1 MVRSRI
7 GCLFLSISLILTG
20 CWDSNEVDDM
30 AYVISL
36 GLDQGTHNKL
46 QVSMLIAIP
55 KNITEGGGKS
65 ASGTEGKSKNPG
77 SETSEVVTVE
87 TPTITA
93 GFNMINAFIS
103 REISLAHL
111 KAIVFSEKIARAG
124 VKDFL
129 DYFERDREVRSTAS
143 VIVARGTAEEFLRS
157 LKPVLETNPSKYIEL
172 TANASSYT
180 SFIPKTSIKKFIAA
194 TLSYDE
200 QAFAVMGGINKQAL
214 HIEEPI
220 PLKDTF
226 RRRPDS
232 ELPNEG
238 EYLPGN
244 VPRKGDV
251 ERELMGTA
259 IFDGDRMVGEFNALE
274 TSVMLMLRGDFHRN
288 FWSIIDP
295 GKKRQFVAIDFR
307 QAKAPLIKVS
317 RRGNQV
323 KIKVTLHLEG
333 SIMEIQSNIQ
343 YERQKQTRILEKSI
357 AGYISAIAERT
368 IKIAQQEYKADVFMF
383 GNRVRRTF
391 WLQDDWEKANWKATF
406 SKALITVD
414 TKFLITRSGLLY
426 KTNQV
431 ISSKS
436 IEE

>member
-1 MVRSRI
+1 MVRLKI
-7 GCLFLSISLILTG
+7 GCLLLLILFILTG

-36 GLDQGTHNKL
+36 GLDQGTQNKL

-55 KNITEGGGKS
+55 KNITGGGGSS
-65 ASGTEGKSKNPG
+65 AFGTEGKSKNLG

-87 TPTITA
+87 TPTIAA

-103 REISLAHL
+103 RKISLADL

-214 HIEEPI
+214 NIEEPI
-220 PLKDTF
+220 PLKETF
-226 RRRPDS
+226 RRQPDS
-232 ELPNEG
+232 DLPNEG

-244 VPRKGDV
+244 VPRKGDA

-259 IFDGDRMVGEFNALE
+259 IFDGDRMAGEFNALE

-288 FWSIIDP
+288 FWSMIDP
-295 GKKRQFVAIDFR
+295 RKKAICSNR
-307 QAKAPLIKVS
+307 LETS
-317 RRGNQV
+317 
-323 KIKVTLHLEG
+323 KITAD
-333 SIMEIQSNIQ
+333 
-343 YERQKQTRILEKSI
+343 KS
-357 AGYISAIAERT
+357 
-368 IKIAQQEYKADVFMF
+368 
-383 GNRVRRTF
+383 
-391 WLQDDWEKANWKATF
+391 
-406 SKALITVD
+406 
-414 TKFLITRSGLLY
+414 
-426 KTNQV
+426 
-431 ISSKS
+431 
-436 IEE
+436 

>member
-1 MVRSRI
+1 MVRLKI
-7 GCLFLSISLILTG
+7 GCLLLFISIILTG

-46 QVSMLIAIP
+46 QVSMLIANP
-55 KNITEGGGKS
+55 KNITEGGGRS
-65 ASGTEGKSKNPG
+65 ASGTEGKSENSG

-87 TPTITA
+87 TPTIAA
-93 GFNMINAFIS
+93 GFNMINSFIS
-103 REISLAHL
+103 RKISLAHL
-111 KAIVFSEKIARAG
+111 KAVVFSEKIARAG
-124 VKDFL
+124 VKDCL

-143 VIVARGTAEEFLRS
+143 VIVAKESADQFLRS
-157 LKPVLETNPSKYIEL
+157 LKPMLETNPSKYIEL

-180 SFIPKTSIKKFIAA
+180 SFIPNTSIKRFIAA

-214 HIEEPI
+214 NIEGPI
-220 PLKDTF
+220 PLKETF
-226 RRRPDS
+226 RRQSDS
-232 ELPNEG
+232 ILPNEG

-244 VPRKGDV
+244 VPRKGYV

-274 TSVMLMLRGDFHRN
+274 TSVMLMLRGDFRRN
-288 FWSIIDP
+288 FWSMIDP
-295 GKKRQFVAIDFR
+295 GRKRQFVAIDLR
-307 QAKAPLIKVS
+307 QAKSPLIKVS
-317 RRGNQV
+317 RRGKQV
-323 KIKVTLHLEG
+323 KLKVTLRLEG

-343 YERQKQTRILEKSI
+343 YERQKQMRILEKSI
-357 AGYISAIAERT
+357 AAYISGIAERT
-368 IKIAQQEYKADVFMF
+368 IKIAQREYKADVFRF
-383 GNRVRRTF
+383 GNQVRRTF
-391 WLQDDWEKANWKATF
+391 WREDDWEKANWKATF
-406 SKALITVD
+406 SNAVITVN

-431 ISSKS
+431 ISSRG